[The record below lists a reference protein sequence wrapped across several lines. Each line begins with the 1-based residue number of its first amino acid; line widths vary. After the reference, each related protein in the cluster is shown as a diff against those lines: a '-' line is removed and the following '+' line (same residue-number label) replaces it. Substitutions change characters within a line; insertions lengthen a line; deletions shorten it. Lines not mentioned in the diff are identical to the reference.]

1 MAPPAVLG
9 EETSMYVS
17 ILGTGGSRKDGRPS
31 TELFAPS
38 SSVHQ
43 QMQPERSGWSWTN
56 STSEPKFLAQPTL
69 YTGQPIAVSSQIQ
82 AGFQPSRPMPD
93 FITGPANAPAQPFHT
108 AGANYSQV
116 PFHPHNVP
124 PMPQGMMVQLTPA
137 TPLSPWT
144 TGFFDCMDDPL
155 NAVVACCLPCVTF
168 GQIAEIVDRGST
180 SCGTS
185 GLLYGGIQFLIGC
198 PCLLSCTYRT
208 KLRHRFNLIESPAP
222 DWISHFFCECCALSQ
237 EYRELKN
244 RGLDPSI
251 GWQGNV
257 ATMQQNVQYQVAMVP
272 PMHQQP
278 MTMRA

>member
-1 MAPPAVLG
+1 M
-9 EETSMYVS
+9 
-17 ILGTGGSRKDGRPS
+17 GRPS

-43 QMQPERSGWSWTN
+43 QMQPEEVSDP
-56 STSEPKFLAQPTL
+56 STQQQFQLQQNIQTSLINPTQAVQFPPQNPEPNQPTL

-108 AGANYSQV
+108 AG
-116 PFHPHNVP
+116 
-124 PMPQGMMVQLTPA
+124 MMVQLTPA

-144 TGFFDCMDDPL
+144 TGLFDCMDDPL
-155 NAVVACCLPCVTF
+155 N
-168 GQIAEIVDRGST
+168 
-180 SCGTS
+180 
-185 GLLYGGIQFLIGC
+185 GI
-198 PCLLSCTYRT
+198 
-208 KLRHRFNLIESPAP
+208 LRHRFNLIESPAP

-251 GWQGNV
+251 GKTGGNV